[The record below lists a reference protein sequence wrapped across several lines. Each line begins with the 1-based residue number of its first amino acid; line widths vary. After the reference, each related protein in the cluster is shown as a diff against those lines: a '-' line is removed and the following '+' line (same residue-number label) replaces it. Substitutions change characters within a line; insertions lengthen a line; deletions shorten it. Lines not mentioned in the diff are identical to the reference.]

1 MIIKSFEIDKKKI
14 SEFNVFLIYGE
25 NEGLKKE
32 IINKIKKNHSGKEV
46 KYDETQVLKNTT
58 EFYNQV
64 KNNSLF
70 EEKKIFLLER
80 CTDKIS
86 ETVMEICEDVTEDLI
101 IINCG
106 LLEKKSKLRKNIEDS
121 KKAVIIP
128 TYKDNSQSLINIANT
143 FFNEKKINISHET
156 LNLLVSRCNGDRGFL
171 KLELEKIS
179 NYLSDK
185 RIITLKEISTLTN
198 LSENYSASELVD
210 ASLSKNVK
218 KTCQMLVENN
228 YSNEDTF
235 LILRV
240 FLQKTKKILS
250 LLENLNTEKSIERVI
265 SKYKPAIFWKDKPII
280 EKQLKIWSLEAVK
293 NLIYKINDIETKIK
307 KDNSL
312 GLILMKNFIYEIIS
326 KKTSN
331 SSLLT
336 Q

>member
-58 EFYNQV
+58 EFYNQI

-143 FFNEKKINISHET
+143 FFKEKKINISHET

-293 NLIYKINDIETKIK
+293 NLIYKINDIETKNK

>member
-1 MIIKSFEIDKKKI
+1 M
-14 SEFNVFLIYGE
+14 
-25 NEGLKKE
+25 
-32 IINKIKKNHSGKEV
+32 
-46 KYDETQVLKNTT
+46 
-58 EFYNQV
+58 
-64 KNNSLF
+64 F

-185 RIITLKEISTLTN
+185 RIISLKEISTLTN
-198 LSENYSASELVD
+198 LSENYSASELAD

-228 YSNEDTF
+228 YSNDDIF

-250 LLENLNTEKSIERVI
+250 LLESLNKEKSIERVI

-280 EKQLKIWSLEAVK
+280 EKQLQIWSLEAVK

-307 KDNSL
+307 KDNTL
-312 GLILMKNFIYEIIS
+312 GLILMKNFIYEIIR

>member
-14 SEFNVFLIYGE
+14 SEFKLFLIYGE
-25 NEGLKKE
+25 NEGLKRE

-86 ETVMEICEDVTEDLI
+86 EIVMEICEDVKEDLI

-185 RIITLKEISTLTN
+185 RIISLKEISTLTN

-228 YSNEDTF
+228 YSDEDTF

-240 FLQKTKKILS
+240 FLQKTKRILS
-250 LLENLNTEKSIERVI
+250 LLENLNDDKSIERVI

-280 EKQLKIWSLEAVK
+280 EKQLKIWSLEAIK
-293 NLIYKINDIETKIK
+293 NLIYEINDIETKIK

>member
-14 SEFNVFLIYGE
+14 SEFKVFLIYGE

-86 ETVMEICEDVTEDLI
+86 EIVMEICEDVKEDLI

-185 RIITLKEISTLTN
+185 RIISLKEISTLTN

-250 LLENLNTEKSIERVI
+250 LLENLNTDKSIERVI

-280 EKQLKIWSLEAVK
+280 EKQLKIWSLEAIK

>member
-58 EFYNQV
+58 EFYNQI

-143 FFNEKKINISHET
+143 FFKEKKINISHET

>member
-14 SEFNVFLIYGE
+14 SEFKLFLIYGE

-58 EFYNQV
+58 EFYNQI

-185 RIITLKEISTLTN
+185 RIISLKEISTLTN

-228 YSNEDTF
+228 YSNDDIF

-250 LLENLNTEKSIERVI
+250 LLESLNKEKSIERVI

-280 EKQLKIWSLEAVK
+280 EKQLQIWSLEAVK

-307 KDNSL
+307 KDNTL
-312 GLILMKNFIYEIIS
+312 GLILMKNFIYEIIR

>member
-14 SEFNVFLIYGE
+14 SEFKVFLIYGE

-58 EFYNQV
+58 EFYNQI

-143 FFNEKKINISHET
+143 FFKEKKINISHET

-185 RIITLKEISTLTN
+185 RIISLKEISTLTN

-265 SKYKPAIFWKDKPII
+265 SKYKPSIFWKDKPII

>member
-14 SEFNVFLIYGE
+14 SEFKLFLIYGE

-58 EFYNQV
+58 EFYNQI

-86 ETVMEICEDVTEDLI
+86 EIVMGISEDVTEDLI

-185 RIITLKEISTLTN
+185 RIISLKEISTLTN

-228 YSNEDTF
+228 YSNDDIF

-250 LLENLNTEKSIERVI
+250 LLESLNKEKSIERVI

-280 EKQLKIWSLEAVK
+280 EKQLQIWSLEAVK

-307 KDNSL
+307 KDNTL
-312 GLILMKNFIYEIIS
+312 GLILMKNFIYEIIR

>member
-1 MIIKSFEIDKKKI
+1 MIIKTFEIDKKNI
-14 SEFNVFLIYGE
+14 SEFKVFLIYGE

-32 IINKIKKNHSGKEV
+32 IISKIKKNHRGKEI

-58 EFYNQV
+58 EFYTQI

-86 ETVMEICEDVTEDLI
+86 ETIMEICEDVTEDLI

-128 TYKDNSQSLINIANT
+128 TYKDNSQSLINIAKA

-156 LNLLVSRCNGDRGFL
+156 LNLLVSRCNGDRGYL
-171 KLELEKIS
+171 KHELEKIS
-179 NYLSDK
+179 NYLLDK
-185 RIITLKEISTLTN
+185 RIISLKEISTLTN

-218 KTCQMLVENN
+218 KTCQILLENN

-250 LLENLNTEKSIERVI
+250 LLENLNTEKSIEIVI
-265 SKYKPAIFWKDKPII
+265 SKHRPPIFWKDKPII
-280 EKQLKIWSLEAVK
+280 ERQLQIWSLKAVK
-293 NLIYKINDIETKIK
+293 TLIYKINDIETKIK

-312 GLILMKNFIYEIIS
+312 SLILMKNFIYEVIS

>member
-58 EFYNQV
+58 EFYNQI